1 LRSFILVTAMMKKTI
16 LLSLLLFACFYL
28 HAQPVLK
35 PFPQHVTYTQGS
47 IIPNHVSR
55 QKLDNTVILFYSQ
68 WKSRYVRPAKVK
80 GQTYI
85 WFERP
90 GGKQCVSEGQGYG
103 MIITALM
110 AGADASVKI
119 TFDALFRYY
128 QAHPARAGQYL
139 MSWAQNYQG
148 INTDHSSA
156 TDGDM
161 DIAYS
166 LLLADKQWGSKGV
179 INYQKEAKAL
189 LADIMKYE
197 INQQSFTILL
207 SNETEPDSKDYYDT
221 RTSDFMPSHFKAFK
235 VATGDTR
242 WDKVTASTYR
252 LFSAMQKKYS
262 PDAGLVPD
270 FIQQVNH
277 NPHPAKAM
285 YLESKYDGYYNY
297 NACRVPWRVAVDYL
311 IYDDARAKAFVTPI
325 NSWIRSTT
333 SGNPD
338 NISAGYTLAGND
350 LPTRHFEALS
360 FIAPF
365 AVAATIDTKNQQWL
379 NHVWDYLVGFK
390 LKDYDYYDNSIKM
403 LNMIILSGN
412 YWKV

>member
-1 LRSFILVTAMMKKTI
+1 MIGLA
-16 LLSLLLFACFYL
+16 LLNVYVS
-28 HAQPVLK
+28 HAQTVSK
-35 PFPQHVTYTQGS
+35 PFPQHVKYFAGV
-47 IIPNHVSR
+47 ILPNHVSR
-55 QKLDNTVILFYSQ
+55 QKLDNTVLSFYRQ
-68 WKSRYVRPAKVK
+68 WQSRYVKPAQTK
-80 GQTYI
+80 GQSYI

-90 GGKQCVSEGQGYG
+90 GVKQCVSEGQGFG

-110 AGADASVKI
+110 AGADASAKTI
-119 TFDALFRYY
+119 FDNLFRYY
-128 QAHPARAGQYL
+128 QAHPTKSGQHL
-139 MSWAQNYQG
+139 MAWAQDNQG
-148 INTDHSSA
+148 RNTDHSSA

-161 DIAYS
+161 DIAYA
-166 LLLADKQWGSKGV
+166 LLLADKQWSSKGA
-179 INYQKEAKAL
+179 INYQKEAKIL

-197 INQQSFTILL
+197 INQKSFTILL

-235 VATGDTR
+235 IATGDVS

-252 LFSAMQKKYS
+252 LFATMQQKYS

-277 NPHPAKAM
+277 HPHPAKAM
-285 YLESKYDGYYNY
+285 YLESKYDGCYNY
-297 NACRVPWRVAVDYL
+297 NACRVPWRIAVDYL
-311 IYDDARAKAFVTPI
+311 LYGDARAKAFVTPI
-325 NSWIRSTT
+325 NNWIRSTT

-365 AVAATIDTKNQQWL
+365 AVAATIDIKNQQWL
-379 NHVWDYLVGFK
+379 NQVWDYLVGFK
-390 LKDYDYYDNSIKM
+390 LRDYDYYDNSIKM
-403 LNMIILSGN
+403 LDMIILSGN

>member
-1 LRSFILVTAMMKKTI
+1 MPVTAMIKKTI
-16 LLSLLLFACFYL
+16 LFSLLLFTCFCL
-28 HAQPVLK
+28 HAQSVLK
-35 PFPQHVTYTQGS
+35 PFPQHITYTQGI

-55 QKLDNTVILFYSQ
+55 QKLDNTVLSFYNQ
-68 WKSRYVRPAKVK
+68 WKSRYAKPAKAK
-80 GQTYI
+80 GQRYI

-110 AGADASVKI
+110 AGTDASAKI
-119 TFDALFRYY
+119 TFDELFRYY
-128 QAHPARAGQYL
+128 HAHPARAGQYL
-139 MSWAQNYQG
+139 MSWAQDYQG

-166 LLLADKQWGSKGV
+166 LLLADKQWGSKGA

-197 INQQSFTILL
+197 INQKSFTILL

-235 VATGDTR
+235 IATGDIR
-242 WDKVTASTYR
+242 WDKVTANTYK
-252 LFSAMQKKYS
+252 LFAAMQQKYS
-262 PDAGLVPD
+262 PDAGLLPD

-285 YLESKYDGYYNY
+285 YLESKYDGCYNY

-311 IYDDARAKAFVTPI
+311 LYGDARAKAFVRPI
-325 NSWIRSTT
+325 NNWIRSTT

-365 AVAATIDTKNQQWL
+365 AVAASIDTKNQQWL
-379 NHVWDYLVGFK
+379 NHVWDYLVNFK

-403 LNMIILSGN
+403 LDMIILSGN
-412 YWKV
+412 YWRI